1 MTQENKLEWVK
12 ELICELTEECH
23 KQGISLVMQASSEK
37 HDFASSSISG
47 NDQELGLN
55 LLLLESNI
63 EEDTGK
69 SINSIKRA
77 GAETICDCPRCTA
90 KRENRSMNSEKIHDD
105 VLSKFLGALFDIAE
119 RSE

>member
-12 ELICELTEECH
+12 ELICELTEECQ
-23 KQGISLVMQASSEK
+23 KQGVSLVMQASSEK
-37 HDFASSSISG
+37 YDFASSSISG

-77 GAETICDCPRCTA
+77 GAETVCDCPRCTA
-90 KRENRSMNSEKIHDD
+90 KRENRSMNSEKIPDD